1 MQTVTS
7 NSWHLHK
14 SSLLSPSMADS
25 LPDRFSVIVVGT
37 GMVES
42 MVAAAA
48 ARAGHSVLHL
58 DCAKYYGG
66 EWASF
71 TWDGLM
77 TWTRDTDQDA
87 DHCPSSDSKKE
98 DVSQSEKE
106 GETLVNLMSMRTIEN
121 LRQTWNNEKKKDDVD
136 ADSDGANGK
145 LNTGHWDQEEILKQ
159 SRKFNIDLSP
169 RLLYSRGDMVE
180 LLISSNISR
189 YTEFKSVT
197 RVLTSIDGRL
207 EQVPSSRSDVFNTKQ
222 ISVVEKR
229 ILMKFLTARMQE
241 TEEAATDPDA
251 TDKTFGEFLKQQ
263 KLTPNLL
270 HYVCHSI
277 AMVSPTESVTKGLSA
292 VKKFLSSLGRF
303 GPTPFLW
310 SMYGTGELP
319 QAFCRLCAVFGGIY
333 YLGKTVDKI
342 VMEDGKVTGVMM
354 EDKRIACDHL
364 VLPANFK
371 PAFAE
376 SLSPGRDNVM
386 SRTVMVSS
394 SSLLPSDTEQVTFL
408 SLPQETGSGPIHV
421 IEVGAGAAA
430 CPRGLQLLHLTGPG
444 DLDLEM
450 TARVRGLVS
459 EESLIY
465 SLSWTQTRA
474 GWRAEAGSGLWQAP
488 GPGPELDFDL
498 AIEQARKIYSGMFPE
513 DEFLPRAPDPEEI
526 IFGDEEP
533 TQENDEDS
541 AAAVTDVENENEDC
555 KTSTKNN
562 EEFSKNVEKEK

>member
-71 TWDGLM
+71 TWEGLM
-77 TWTRDTDQDA
+77 TWTQDQEA
-87 DHCPSSDSKKE
+87 DSQGSD
-98 DVSQSEKE
+98 EKGDDSLTQND
-106 GETLVNLMSMRTIEN
+106 GETLVNLTSMKTIKN
-121 LRQTWNNEKKKDDVD
+121 LKQTWNSDQKEEEAD
-136 ADSDGANGK
+136 ADAAKGEHD
-145 LNTGHWDQEEILKQ
+145 TGYWTQEEILKQ

-229 ILMKFLTARMQE
+229 ILMKFLTACTQE
-241 TEEAATDPDA
+241 TEEATSDPDI
-251 TDKTFGEFLKQQ
+251 TEKTFGDFLKQQ

-277 AMVSPTESVTKGLSA
+277 AMVSPTESVTKGLAA

-319 QAFCRLCAVFGGIY
+319 QVQI
-333 YLGKTVDKI
+333 
-342 VMEDGKVTGVMM
+342 
-354 EDKRIACDHL
+354 
-364 VLPANFK
+364 
-371 PAFAE
+371 
-376 SLSPGRDNVM
+376 
-386 SRTVMVSS
+386 
-394 SSLLPSDTEQVTFL
+394 
-408 SLPQETGSGPIHV
+408 GS
-421 IEVGAGAAA
+421 
-430 CPRGLQLLHLTGPG
+430 
-444 DLDLEM
+444 
-450 TARVRGLVS
+450 
-459 EESLIY
+459 
-465 SLSWTQTRA
+465 
-474 GWRAEAGSGLWQAP
+474 
-488 GPGPELDFDL
+488 
-498 AIEQARKIYSGMFPE
+498 KIYLF
-513 DEFLPRAPDPEEI
+513 
-526 IFGDEEP
+526 
-533 TQENDEDS
+533 T
-541 AAAVTDVENENEDC
+541 
-555 KTSTKNN
+555 
-562 EEFSKNVEKEK
+562 

>member
-14 SSLLSPSMADS
+14 SSLLSPSMTDS

-71 TWDGLM
+71 TWEGLM
-77 TWTRDTDQDA
+77 NWTQEA
-87 DHCPSSDSKKE
+87 ENHESDEKKG
-98 DVSQSEKE
+98 DDSLTEKD
-106 GETLVNLMSMRTIEN
+106 GETLVNLTSMKTIEN
-121 LRQTWNNEKKKDDVD
+121 LKQSWNKEQKEEEVD
-136 ADSDGANGK
+136 ADASKGEHD
-145 LNTGHWDQEEILKQ
+145 TGHWTQDEILKQ

-197 RVLTSIDGRL
+197 RVLTSIDSRL

-229 ILMKFLTARMQE
+229 ILMKFLTACTQE
-241 TEEAATDPDA
+241 SEEATHDPDI
-251 TDKTFGEFLKQQ
+251 TEKTFGEFLKQQ

-277 AMVSPTESVTKGLSA
+277 AMVSPTESVTKGLAA

-319 QAFCRLCAVFGGIY
+319 QVQIGSKIYLLNKHVLGI
-333 YLGKTVDKI
+333 
-342 VMEDGKVTGVMM
+342 
-354 EDKRIACDHL
+354 
-364 VLPANFK
+364 
-371 PAFAE
+371 
-376 SLSPGRDNVM
+376 LSPVC
-386 SRTVMVSS
+386 
-394 SSLLPSDTEQVTFL
+394 SL
-408 SLPQETGSGPIHV
+408 
-421 IEVGAGAAA
+421 
-430 CPRGLQLLHLTGPG
+430 RG
-444 DLDLEM
+444 DL
-450 TARVRGLVS
+450 
-459 EESLIY
+459 
-465 SLSWTQTRA
+465 LSRQ
-474 GWRAEAGSGLWQAP
+474 
-488 GPGPELDFDL
+488 
-498 AIEQARKIYSGMFPE
+498 
-513 DEFLPRAPDPEEI
+513 
-526 IFGDEEP
+526 
-533 TQENDEDS
+533 DS
-541 AAAVTDVENENEDC
+541 
-555 KTSTKNN
+555 
-562 EEFSKNVEKEK
+562 

>member
-66 EWASF
+66 DWASF

-77 TWTRDTDQDA
+77 TWIQDGQDA
-87 DHCPSSDSKKE
+87 DHCPSTDSRRGE
-98 DVSQSEKE
+98 DSQSEKD

-121 LRQTWNNEKKKDDVD
+121 LRQTWNNEKTQEESDVD
-136 ADSDGANGK
+136 GAK
-145 LNTGHWDQEEILKQ
+145 EELNTGAGHWDQEEILKQ
-159 SRKFNIDLSP
+159 SRKFNIDLTP

-241 TEEAATDPDA
+241 TEEAGTDPEA

-319 QAFCRLCAVFGGIY
+319 QVRFEDFINLLTYSSCLRLFV
-333 YLGKTVDKI
+333 
-342 VMEDGKVTGVMM
+342 
-354 EDKRIACDHL
+354 ACVQCL
-364 VLPANFK
+364 
-371 PAFAE
+371 
-376 SLSPGRDNVM
+376 
-386 SRTVMVSS
+386 
-394 SSLLPSDTEQVTFL
+394 
-408 SLPQETGSGPIHV
+408 
-421 IEVGAGAAA
+421 
-430 CPRGLQLLHLTGPG
+430 
-444 DLDLEM
+444 
-450 TARVRGLVS
+450 
-459 EESLIY
+459 
-465 SLSWTQTRA
+465 
-474 GWRAEAGSGLWQAP
+474 
-488 GPGPELDFDL
+488 
-498 AIEQARKIYSGMFPE
+498 
-513 DEFLPRAPDPEEI
+513 
-526 IFGDEEP
+526 
-533 TQENDEDS
+533 
-541 AAAVTDVENENEDC
+541 
-555 KTSTKNN
+555 
-562 EEFSKNVEKEK
+562 EEFTISARQLTRL